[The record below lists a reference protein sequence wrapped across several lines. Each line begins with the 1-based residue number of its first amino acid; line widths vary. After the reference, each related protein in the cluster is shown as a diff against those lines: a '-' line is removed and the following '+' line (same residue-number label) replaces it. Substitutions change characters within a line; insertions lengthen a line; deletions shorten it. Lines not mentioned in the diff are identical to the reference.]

1 MSCDISHGRLE
12 QCKDS
17 ISGIQ
22 AIYVLNYG
30 MYDPYMDVTYDTT
43 AGYED
48 QITAI
53 ALTPIAPATTAYIY
67 KFELKGANMFD
78 TTITSSRDNG
88 TTFFE
93 QVLTVQLKR
102 QDAVTHK
109 QIKLL
114 SYGRPNIIVQT
125 NANQFFIAGLVRG
138 MDVTAG
144 TINSGTQLGDFNGY
158 SLTFTGQEPVPAN
171 FLDCSDEA
179 SLVTL
184 LGTPQVVTT

>member
-1 MSCDISHGRLE
+1 MSCDISHGRAE

-30 MYDPYMDVTYDTT
+30 LYDPYTDVTYDT
-43 AGYED
+43 ALGLED
-48 QITAI
+48 VITAI
-53 ALTPIAPATTAYIY
+53 SLPALSNIY
-67 KFELKGANMFD
+67 KFELKGANTFD

-102 QDAVTHK
+102 QDAITHK
-109 QIKLL
+109 QVKLL
-114 SYGRPNIIVQT
+114 AYGRPNIIVQT

-144 TINSGTQLGDFNGY
+144 TINSGTNLGDYNGY
-158 SLTFTGQEPVPAN
+158 SLTFTGQEAVPAN
-171 FLDCSDEA
+171 FLDCSDEPT
-179 SLVTL
+179 LVAL
-184 LGTPQVVTT
+184 LGNPTVVNS